1 MWPTAEENEMN
12 ISARKTTTFL
22 MLGLLALGLTACNT
36 MRGLGKDTEDA
47 GEKIQEEAEEHGADD
62 KPQP

>member
-1 MWPTAEENEMN
+1 MN

-47 GEKIQEEAEEHGADD
+47 GEKIQEEAEERGADEAT
-62 KPQP
+62 QP

>member
-1 MWPTAEENEMN
+1 MN

-22 MLGLLALGLTACNT
+22 MLGLLALNLTACNT

-47 GEKIQEEAEEHGADD
+47 GEKIQEEAEEHGADE
-62 KPQP
+62 KTQP